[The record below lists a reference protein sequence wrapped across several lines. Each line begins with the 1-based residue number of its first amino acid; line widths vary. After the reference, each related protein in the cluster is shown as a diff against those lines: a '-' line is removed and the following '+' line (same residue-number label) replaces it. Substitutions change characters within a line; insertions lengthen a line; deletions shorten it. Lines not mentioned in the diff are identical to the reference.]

1 MRVLVLLLTSVLL
14 TGLMTGTVAQTAGA
28 SPDVVSAVEPAPE
41 VDTPVMPEP
50 AVMPAPAG
58 RGPDRSEVPS
68 APTRGR
74 MHAVLVFRPP
84 RPVTSR

>member
-1 MRVLVLLLTSVLL
+1 VRVLVLLLASVLMM
-14 TGLMTGTVAQTAGA
+14 GLMTGTVAQTACA
-28 SPDVVSAVEPAPE
+28 SPDVVGAVEPAP
-41 VDTPVMPEP
+41 DADPPVMPDLAMPEP
-50 AVMPAPAG
+50 G
-58 RGPDRSEVPS
+58 DRGPDRSALPT

>member
-1 MRVLVLLLTSVLL
+1 MRVIVLLLTVI
-14 TGLMTGTVAQTAGA
+14 LMTGTVAQTACA
-28 SPDVVSAVEPAPE
+28 SPDVVSAVEPAPD

-50 AVMPAPAG
+50 TLMPEPAG
-58 RGPDRSEVPS
+58 PGPDRNEVPS

>member
-1 MRVLVLLLTSVLL
+1 MRVIVLLLAVI
-14 TGLMTGTVAQTAGA
+14 LMTGTVAQTACA
-28 SPDVVSAVEPAPE
+28 SPDVVSAVEPAPD

-50 AVMPAPAG
+50 ALMPEPAG